1 MDFVGFLPMIRPGK
15 VDLQFIVKAFS
26 KMHAGGRSFFI
37 FSFGPVHVATE
48 TIQLSFFTTDIMDH
62 AMRMA
67 VVIYY
72 TALAR
77 SMYISIIL

>member
-1 MDFVGFLPMIRPGK
+1 MVRPGK

-48 TIQLSFFTTDIMDH
+48 TIHLSFFTTDIMDL

-67 VVIYY
+67 VVVYY
-72 TALAR
+72 TALATN
-77 SMYISIIL
+77 IVL